1 MFFSFS
7 FYEYFKK
14 LRNVIRMLHAFVDT
28 LYLKNFI
35 SEFMM
40 QGATYCISV
49 GAKTSMLYVAVDGAE
64 VALA

>member
-1 MFFSFS
+1 
-7 FYEYFKK
+7 
-14 LRNVIRMLHAFVDT
+14 MLYAFVDT

-35 SEFMM
+35 SEFMT
-40 QGATYCISV
+40 QSATYCISV